1 MLFRCI
7 LRKKNYYGSVLVSVN
22 VICLVALL
30 TINDVSFFVVQVAM
44 PSRKALIIRFQ
55 MKKSQHLMMMMKK
68 RLISVKDP

>member
-1 MLFRCI
+1 M
-7 LRKKNYYGSVLVSVN
+7 LVSVN

-30 TINDVSFFVVQVAM
+30 TISDVSFFVVQVAM
-44 PSRKALIIRFQ
+44 PSTKALIIRCQ